1 MRGAQH
7 DGATALDA
15 PLRALTVEGS
25 VELARLERSGLVE
38 SRHIGAAAVVDADGT
53 VLRAVGDVHATIY
66 PRSTLKPLQA
76 VAMLRAGARFSDAEL
91 VLAISSHCGS
101 PEHVAVV
108 ERMLADDHRNEES
121 LQCPPLWPL
130 GSEQRAALQA
140 AGLGPSRLTNNCSGK
155 HAGMLRA
162 SDALGA
168 DAAQYLEAE
177 HPVQALIRDVVA
189 EFTGLP
195 LPHLAVDG
203 CGAPMPATTL
213 AGLARGI
220 ARLTRGDNPEGQRVF
235 DAVLAEPWA
244 IDGVGRANTMVVER
258 LGALAKLGTEG
269 LVVMGTREGVAVAVK
284 VLDGTMRATT
294 PVALAL
300 LASVGA
306 VDGDRAQ
313 QLIDETS
320 VRLEAAGREIG
331 RLHVSVA

>member
-1 MRGAQH
+1 MAAEGAR
-7 DGATALDA
+7 ALD
-15 PLRALTVEGS
+15 VDGS

-76 VAMLRAGARFSDAEL
+76 VAMLRAGARFTDAEL
-91 VLAISSHCGS
+91 VLAVSSHCGS
-101 PEHVAVV
+101 PQHVAIV
-108 ERMLADDHRNEES
+108 ERMLADDRRNENS

-155 HAGMLRA
+155 HAGLLRA

-168 DAAQYLEAE
+168 DAQGYLEAE

-189 EFTGLP
+189 EFTAQP
-195 LPHLAVDG
+195 LAHLAVDG
-203 CGAPMPATTL
+203 CGAPMAATSL

-220 ARLTRGDNPEGQRVF
+220 ARLTRGDDPDARRVMQ
-235 DAVLAEPWA
+235 AVLAEPWA
-244 IDGVGRANTMVVER
+244 IDGAGRANTVVIER

-269 LVVMGTREGVAVAVK
+269 LVVIGTRDGVAVAVK
-284 VLDGTMRATT
+284 VLDGSMRATT

-306 VDGDRAQ
+306 IDGAVARE
-313 QLIDETS
+313 LIDETS
-320 VRLEAAGREIG
+320 QRVHAGGREIG
-331 RLHVSVA
+331 RLLVSIA

>member
-1 MRGAQH
+1 MAAEGAR
-7 DGATALDA
+7 ALD
-15 PLRALTVEGS
+15 VGGS

-76 VAMLRAGARFSDAEL
+76 VAMLRAGARFTDAEL
-91 VLAISSHCGS
+91 VLAVSSHCGS
-101 PEHVAVV
+101 PEHVAIV
-108 ERMLADDHRNEES
+108 ERMLADDRRNENS

-155 HAGMLRA
+155 HAGLLRA

-168 DAAQYLEAE
+168 DAQGYLEAE

-189 EFTGLP
+189 EFTAQP
-195 LPHLAVDG
+195 LAHLAVDG
-203 CGAPMPATTL
+203 CGAPMAATSL

-220 ARLTRGDNPEGQRVF
+220 ARLARGDDPDARRVMQ
-235 DAVLAEPWA
+235 AVLAEPWA
-244 IDGVGRANTMVVER
+244 IDGAGRANTVVIER

-269 LVVMGTREGVAVAVK
+269 LVVIGTREGIAVAVK
-284 VLDGTMRATT
+284 VLDGSMRATT

-306 VDGDRAQ
+306 IDGAVAHE
-313 QLIDETS
+313 LIDETS
-320 VRLEAAGREIG
+320 QRVHAGGREIG
-331 RLHVSVA
+331 RLLVSIA

>member
-1 MRGAQH
+1 MAVGGA
-7 DGATALDA
+7 
-15 PLRALTVEGS
+15 RALAVDGS
-25 VELARLERSGLVE
+25 VELARIERSGLVE

-76 VAMLRAGARFSDAEL
+76 VAMLRAGARFTDAEL
-91 VLAISSHCGS
+91 VLAVSSHCGS

-108 ERMLADDHRNEES
+108 EGMLAHDGRNENS

-168 DAAQYLEAE
+168 DAQQYLEAE
-177 HPVQALIRDVVA
+177 HPVQALVRDVVA
-189 EFTGLP
+189 EYTALP

-203 CGAPMPATTL
+203 CGAPMAATSL

-220 ARLTRGDNPEGQRVF
+220 ARLTRGDDPEGRRVV

-244 IDGVGRANTMVVER
+244 IDGAGRANTIVIER

-269 LVVMGTREGVAVAVK
+269 LVVIGTRAGVAVAVK
-284 VLDGTMRATT
+284 VLDGSMRATT
-294 PVALAL
+294 PIALAL
-300 LASVGA
+300 LAAVGA
-306 VDGDRAQ
+306 IDDTSAHE
-313 QLIDETS
+313 LIDETS
-320 VRLEAAGREIG
+320 QRVHAGEREIG
-331 RLHVSVA
+331 RLLVSGL

>member
-1 MRGAQH
+1 MSVGGA
-7 DGATALDA
+7 
-15 PLRALTVEGS
+15 RALEVAGS
-25 VELARLERSGLVE
+25 VELARIERSGLVE

-76 VAMLRAGARFSDAEL
+76 VALLRAGARFSDVEL
-91 VLAISSHCGS
+91 VLALSSHCGS
-101 PEHVAVV
+101 PEHVAIV
-108 ERMLADDHRNEES
+108 ERMLADDHRNENS
-121 LQCPPLWPL
+121 LQCPALWPL
-130 GSEQRAALQA
+130 GSEQRAAVQA

-155 HAGMLRA
+155 HTGMLRA

-168 DAAQYLEAE
+168 DAQRYLEAE

-189 EFTGLP
+189 EFTAQP

-203 CGAPMPATTL
+203 CGAPMAATSL

-220 ARLTRGDNPEGQRVF
+220 ARLTRGDDPDARRVMQ
-235 DAVLAEPWA
+235 AVLAEPWA
-244 IDGVGRANTMVVER
+244 IDGVGRANTLVIER

-269 LVVMGTREGVAVAVK
+269 LVVIGTRDGAAVAVK
-284 VLDGTMRATT
+284 VLDGSMRATT

-306 VDGDRAQ
+306 IDDGVAGELIEQTSQ
-313 QLIDETS
+313 Q
-320 VRLEAAGREIG
+320 VHAGGREIG
-331 RLHVSVA
+331 RLLVSAV

>member
-1 MRGAQH
+1 VAAEGAR
-7 DGATALDA
+7 ALD
-15 PLRALTVEGS
+15 VDGS

-76 VAMLRAGARFSDAEL
+76 VAMLRAGARFTDAEL
-91 VLAISSHCGS
+91 VLAVSSHCGS
-101 PEHVAVV
+101 PEHVAIV
-108 ERMLADDHRNEES
+108 ERMLADDRRNENS

-168 DAAQYLEAE
+168 DAQQYLEAE

-189 EFTGLP
+189 EFTAQP
-195 LPHLAVDG
+195 LAHLAVDG
-203 CGAPMPATTL
+203 CGAPMAATSL

-220 ARLTRGDNPEGQRVF
+220 ARLTRGDDPDARRVMQ
-235 DAVLAEPWA
+235 AVLAEPWA
-244 IDGVGRANTMVVER
+244 IDGAGRANTVVIER

-269 LVVMGTREGVAVAVK
+269 LVVIGTREGVAVAVK
-284 VLDGTMRATT
+284 VLDGSMRATT
-294 PVALAL
+294 PVALAM

-306 VDGDRAQ
+306 IDDAVAH

-320 VRLEAAGREIG
+320 QRVQAGGREIG
-331 RLHVSVA
+331 RLLVSIA